1 MAAIELFPPVQEQV
15 ALSREFMLRQHPEVM
30 KEKEKEMEKKYEV
43 VAAKNLLKHL
53 RQRPP
58 RNAREIEGVATA
70 PEPAS
75 ASASASEPA
84 GLAKIEIVA
93 AAPEPASASA
103 SASEPAGLALSPAQ
117 LRAHRLRNAGRR
129 S

>member
-1 MAAIELFPPVQEQV
+1 
-15 ALSREFMLRQHPEVM
+15 MLRQHPEIM

-53 RQRPP
+53 RQHPSRK
-58 RNAREIEGVATA
+58 AREIEGVATA

-84 GLAKIEIVA
+84 GLAL
-93 AAPEPASASA
+93 SA
-103 SASEPAGLALSPAQ
+103 AQ
-117 LRAHRLRNAGRR
+117 LRAHRLRKAGRR